1 MNSFDARKEVTGI
14 ILFFCSIALL
24 LIDVLS
30 ESVIGPVG
38 LWVKNIGFG
47 FLGIS
52 AYMIP
57 VFLCYAAFDFFIE
70 KRAGVS
76 PIRIRSVI
84 LLMICVAA
92 LMAVSSTDFEYFKS
106 LCFDDISGKYKATK
120 AIALLW
126 TSGPDSELITN
137 PAATS
142 GTLSGGLI
150 GGSIACALSMMLG
163 KVISILTLIVVLLSQ
178 VILFFHISLKKTA
191 KTAVKYVN
199 NAKKTVVR
207 TVRTTSG
214 NSYARGNVPSGT
226 KYVNRPQAYNPNHA
240 PRPANQGAIN
250 SPYVNLPANSNQ
262 PVSGVLPPRDPFSN
276 KRMPVDH
283 KTGFTDVSDSAYG
296 FQQPNDPNSVNFGNR
311 LVNIETPSSEAT
323 ADFNYGASPRNP
335 RLRERKNTDNRPS
348 FLPKNEK
355 QDFYDLNNSVYPT
368 NGNKDYYDIDSNVES
383 FSNDDLPQEIID
395 DEPYDYSRDYEE
407 ETVEPEVYEEKPSV
421 RPAPVINIIVEQPSN
436 GTESTNN
443 DSAPVIEPSP
453 VVESSPASQ
462 EQPTNSIVS
471 ESYDPLVGREVKT
484 NEANPMASTDFGAND
499 ANKAPAN
506 KPKRITRYSPP
517 PMNLLAPETVQKL
530 DKNDAS
536 IKAKG
541 DKLVETLK
549 SFGIDTEVVH
559 TTFGPAITRYELKFK
574 NAGVKVAR
582 VLALEND
589 IALAMAAIS
598 VRIEAPIPGTSL
610 IGIEIPNEK
619 TSAVQ
624 LSGLIRTQEFKNA
637 KPLEVPLGK
646 NISGKP
652 IMCDLAKMPHLLI
665 AGSTGSGKSVCIN
678 TILASILYHSS
689 PNDVRMILVDPKVV
703 ELSIYNGIPHL
714 LMPVVTD
721 PKKAISALKWAA
733 LEMDRRYKLFAESN
747 VRNLDGYND
756 YLKYK
761 GEPTLPLILIVVD
774 ELADLMTLAKNEVEE
789 QISRLAAM
797 ARAAGLH
804 LILATQRPSVDVI
817 SGVIKANVPSRIAFA
832 VSSGTDSRTILDSN
846 GAEKLLGKGD
856 MLYAPN
862 SAPKAVRGQG
872 AFLSD
877 KEVDSIVTDLRK
889 RYGDMYDDAIIKIVE
904 SQAVNNSSTG
914 GTGMGVSAASAGDTE
929 DELLDLA
936 VDVVIEAKSASVSI
950 LQRRLGIGYPRA
962 GKLIDVLEQKHV
974 IGPFEGSK
982 PRKVLI
988 NKTDWL
994 EMKAKGN

>member
-1 MNSFDARKEVTGI
+1 MSTFDARKEVTGI
-14 ILFFCSIALL
+14 ILFFSSIALT
-24 LIDVLS
+24 LIYFLS
-30 ESVIGPVG
+30 ESIIGPIGVG
-38 LWVKNIGFG
+38 IKNIGFG
-47 FLGIS
+47 FMGVS
-52 AYMIP
+52 AYIIP
-57 VFLCYAAFDFFIE
+57 FFLFYAAIDFFLE
-70 KRAGVS
+70 KREGVS
-76 PIRIRSVI
+76 PIRVRSVI
-84 LLMICVAA
+84 LFLICFAA
-92 LMAVSSTDFEYFKS
+92 LLAVATNDFEYIKT
-106 LCFDDISGKYKATK
+106 LCVDNIGGKVKATK
-120 AIALLW
+120 ALSLFW
-126 TSGPDSELITN
+126 TSGPKPELITN
-137 PAATS
+137 PNTDSNVFA
-142 GTLSGGLI
+142 GGLI
-150 GGSIACALSMMLG
+150 GGSIACALTMMLG
-163 KVISILTLIVVLLSQ
+163 KVISILTLIVVLLTQ
-178 VILFFHISLKKTA
+178 VILVFQVSLKKTA
-191 KTAVKYVN
+191 KSAVKYLN
-199 NAKKTVVR
+199 NAR
-207 TVRTTSG
+207 TNAVKSVKAVSG
-214 NSYARGNVPSGT
+214 NSYGRTNYSSYSNIPRQNS
-226 KYVNRPQAYNPNHA
+226 YNPAHA
-240 PRPANQGAIN
+240 PQGNAAPIN
-250 SPYVNLPANSNQ
+250 SPYVNLQGSSKKS
-262 PVSGVLPPRDPFSN
+262 SGVLPPRDPFS
-276 KRMPVDH
+276 RDSLPVDR
-283 KTGFTDVSDSAYG
+283 KTGFTDVSAAEFG
-296 FQQPNDPNSVNFGNR
+296 VQQQPDLNSLNYENR
-311 LVNIETPSSEAT
+311 QVSTNGYQTDAPT
-323 ADFNYGASPRNP
+323 NYEFDAMPKNAP
-335 RLRERKNTDNRPS
+335 LRTSNKKYSRPS
-348 FLPKNEK
+348 FLSENNQES
-355 QDFYDLNNSVYPT
+355 FYSLENGVYPNTDNGFIDVNT
-368 NGNKDYYDIDSNVES
+368 NINHGFQNVPGNENYNN
-383 FSNDDLPQEIID
+383 FSSEDLPQEIVD
-395 DEPYDYSRDYEE
+395 DDPYDYADTSS
-407 ETVEPEVYEEKPSV
+407 EV
-421 RPAPVINIIVEQPSN
+421 PVASN
-436 GTESTNN
+436 
-443 DSAPVIEPSP
+443 V
-453 VVESSPASQ
+453 VVEAPAQSQ
-462 EQPTNSIVS
+462 IVPKNEPVNTVHNEVSVANSEIANDDVTQ
-471 ESYDPLVGREVKT
+471 SYDPLQGRTVET
-484 NEANPMASTDFGAND
+484 NEANHAASTDFGAQE
-499 ANKAPAN
+499 ARKPAN
-506 KPKRITRYSPP
+506 RVKRLARYTPP
-517 PMNLLAPETVQKL
+517 PMNLLAPETVQTL
-530 DKNDAS
+530 NKNDAS
-536 IKAKG
+536 VKTKG
-541 DKLVETLK
+541 EQLVETLK

-574 NAGVKVAR
+574 NAGVKVSR
-582 VLALEND
+582 VLSLEND

-877 KEVDSIVTDLRK
+877 KEVDSIVGDLRK
-889 RYGDMYDDAIIKIVE
+889 RYGDMYDDAIIQIVE
-904 SQAVNNSSTG
+904 SQAVNNGNTG
-914 GTGMGVSAASAGDTE
+914 GTGMGVSEASSGAGAD
-929 DELLDLA
+929 DELLDFA
-936 VDVVIEAKSASVSI
+936 VDIVIEAKNASVSI

-962 GKLIDVLEQKHV
+962 ARLIDVLEQKHV

-988 NKTDWL
+988 TKTDWL